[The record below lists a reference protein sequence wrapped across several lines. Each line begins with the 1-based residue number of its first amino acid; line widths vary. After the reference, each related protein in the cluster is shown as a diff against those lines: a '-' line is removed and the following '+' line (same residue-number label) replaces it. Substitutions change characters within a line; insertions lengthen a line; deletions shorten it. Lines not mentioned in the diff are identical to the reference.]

1 LDSIELAKCQR
12 YYAQIAQGAGV
23 CTSTGTN
30 LYLSVKLPV
39 RMRAVPSVSQT
50 GAMGINDGSSNLE
63 QSSASINSY
72 NEGGTLDSLF
82 VSLNNFSGLTSN
94 RPVVVRQNTG
104 EAIVADAEL

>member
-1 LDSIELAKCQR
+1 
-12 YYAQIAQGAGV
+12 
-23 CTSTGTN
+23 
-30 LYLSVKLPV
+30 
-39 RMRAVPSVSQT
+39 MRAVPSVSQT

-72 NEGGTLDSLF
+72 N
-82 VSLNNFSGLTSN
+82 NFSGLTSN